1 MASGPQPTGEPGE
14 LPASGDQE
22 ARTWAT
28 LTHLSTL
35 AGYVTAVGFIVGPLV
50 MWLLRKDQWEFVDD
64 QGKESLNFNISFF
77 IYAVV
82 SAILV
87 FVLIGILLLIALAVL
102 HLVLT
107 IVAAVNA
114 NNGVRYRYPLIIRFV
129 Q

>member
-1 MASGPQPTGEPGE
+1 MASGPQPTGEPE
-14 LPASGDQE
+14 EVPVSGDQE

-35 AGYVTAVGFIVGPLV
+35 AGYITAVGFIVGPLV

-87 FVLIGILLLIALAVL
+87 FILIGIPLLLALVVL
-102 HLVLT
+102 HIVLT
-107 IVAAVNA
+107 VMAAMNA
-114 NNGVRYRYPLIIRFV
+114 NNGVRYRYPLIIRFI

>member
-1 MASGPQPTGEPGE
+1 MTSGPQPTGEPGDV
-14 LPASGDQE
+14 PVSGDQE

-50 MWLLRKDQWEFVDD
+50 MWLLKKDQWEFVDD

-77 IYAVV
+77 IYAIVCV
-82 SAILV
+82 ILV
-87 FVLIGILLLIALAVL
+87 IVLIGIPLLIALAVL

-107 IVAAVNA
+107 IVAAMNA

>member
-1 MASGPQPTGEPGE
+1 MASGPQPTGEPEE

-28 LTHLSTL
+28 LTHLASL

-50 MWLLRKDQWEFVDD
+50 MWLLKKDQWEFVDD

-77 IYAVV
+77 IYAIVCF
-82 SAILV
+82 ILM
-87 FVLIGILLLIALAVL
+87 FVLIGFVLIGALLIAHIA
-102 HLVLT
+102 LT
-107 IVAAVNA
+107 VVAAVNS
-114 NNGVRYRYPLIIRFV
+114 NKGVHYRYPLIIRFI